1 MPFPGGIEDTSNG
14 TLLFAVLLAIAYGW
28 LVARPP
34 SWRRTAVKTGSVALL
49 ALLAA
54 LQGGPLLLILA
65 LVLSAAGDAFL
76 SREGEKAFLAGLVS
90 FLAAHFAYIALF
102 ALVGDGFERL
112 LASPWRLAIAA
123 AMTVAVALLMGRL
136 WPAVGKALQLPV
148 TVYALAILA
157 MGMASL
163 TTLLPLAILGA
174 ALFMASDSLLA
185 IGRFL
190 MRTDSTH
197 QGWVQPAVWAL
208 YFAAQLSIV
217 LAFLA

>member
-1 MPFPGGIEDTSNG
+1 MMPFPGGIEDTSNG

-34 SWRRTAVKTGSVALL
+34 SWRRTAVKTGSIALL

-54 LQGGPLLLILA
+54 VQGGPLLLI
-65 LVLSAAGDAFL
+65 F
-76 SREGEKAFLAGLVS
+76 
-90 FLAAHFAYIALF
+90 
-102 ALVGDGFERL
+102 
-112 LASPWRLAIAA
+112 
-123 AMTVAVALLMGRL
+123 ALLMRRL

-148 TVYALAILA
+148 AVYALAILA

-174 ALFMASDSLLA
+174 VLFMASDTLLA

-190 MRTDSTH
+190 LPTDSTH

>member
-28 LVARPP
+28 LVVRPP

-90 FLAAHFAYIALF
+90 FLAAHVAYIALF
-102 ALVGDGFERL
+102 TLAGDGLELL
-112 LASPWRLAIAA
+112 LASPWRLALAA
-123 AMTVAVALLMGRL
+123 AMAISVALLMQRL
-136 WPAVGKALQLPV
+136 WPAVGRTLQVPV
-148 TVYALAILA
+148 AIYALAILA
-157 MGMASL
+157 MGIASL

-174 ALFMASDSLLA
+174 VLFMASDSLLA

-190 MRTDSTH
+190 LRDESTH